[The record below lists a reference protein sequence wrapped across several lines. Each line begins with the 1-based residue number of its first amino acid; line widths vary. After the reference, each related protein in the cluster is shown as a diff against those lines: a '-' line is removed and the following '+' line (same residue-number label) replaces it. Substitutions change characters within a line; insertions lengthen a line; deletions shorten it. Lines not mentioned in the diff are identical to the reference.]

1 MLWGLLL
8 KLLPYLFV
16 LNLSIAPLEF
26 PELNLKNIFSLGR
39 GLSARAEESTTT
51 LLVTGDILPGRSVHL
66 RYAQTGD
73 SNFAF
78 AKVAS
83 VLSAADLTL
92 VNLEGPLVSGCP
104 IVREGV
110 TFCGD
115 PRLAEGIKFAGVD
128 IVNIA
133 NNHIFDFGAKG
144 RQETITTLKEKG
156 FAVAGEGLVVY
167 KVVNGTR
174 FAFLGF
180 DTVGKKIDR
189 LNLVRSIGA
198 ARKSADVVV
207 VQFHWGQE
215 YTYLPKAA
223 GEDPISLAHF
233 AVEQGADLVIGNH
246 PHWVQGIEFYNKSEA
261 KIARFGEA
269 EPSQGKPIVYSHG
282 NFIFD
287 QMWSQETRE
296 GVVGKYTFLGK
307 KLVGIEFLPVK
318 IDPPFQPRFPI
329 GEEAASI
336 LNKMR
341 HSSEQIRELLK

>member
-1 MLWGLLL
+1 MLWGLWL
-8 KLLPYLFV
+8 KLLPYLFI
-16 LNLSIAPLEF
+16 LNLSVAPLRF
-26 PELNLKNIFSLGR
+26 PELNLENIFSLGR
-39 GLSARAEESTTT
+39 GLSARAEERTTT

-66 RYAQTGD
+66 RYTQTGD
-73 SNFAF
+73 PTFAF
-78 AKVAS
+78 AKVAD

-92 VNLEGPLVSGCP
+92 VNLEGPLVPDCP
-104 IVREGV
+104 IIREGV

-115 PRLAEGIKFAGVD
+115 PRLAEGMKFAGID

-156 FAVAGEGLVVY
+156 FAVAGEELATY
-167 KVVNGTR
+167 QIVNGTR
-174 FAFLGF
+174 FTFLGF
-180 DTVGKKIDR
+180 NTVGKKIDR
-189 LNLVRSIGA
+189 LNLARSIGTV
-198 ARKSADVVV
+198 RESADVVV

-215 YTYLPKAA
+215 YTYVPKPA
-223 GEDPISLAHF
+223 GEDPIALGHF

-246 PHWVQGIEFYNKSEA
+246 SHWVQGIEFYNKSEV

-269 EPSQGKPIVYSHG
+269 EPSQGKLIVYSHG

-307 KLVGIEFLPVK
+307 KLVGIEFLPVL
-318 IDPPFQPRFPI
+318 IDLPFQPRFLA
-329 GEEAASI
+329 GKEAETTLS
-336 LNKMR
+336 KMR
-341 HSSEQIRELLK
+341 LSSERIRELVR